1 MVVGSASPVLGGGRF
16 EVRGT
21 LGSGGAGVVYRV
33 LDRQLG
39 REVALKLLRQA
50 SGRDLYRFKREFRA
64 LADIVHPNLVA
75 LHELHASGG
84 EWYLTMELVEGVS
97 FIDWV
102 RPGRA
107 AGPGR
112 PRGDIQT
119 GALDERRLRDALIQ
133 LADALVA
140 LHRAGKLH
148 RDLKPSNVLV
158 TRRGRLVLLDFGL
171 VTGVAEGD
179 PERLAVGTP
188 AYMSPEQASDQ
199 PLGEPSDWYAVGA
212 MLYEAMTGRRPFEGD
227 SEQVMTRKQSE
238 TPPHPRLLASRVPPP
253 LATLCMAL
261 LQPRS
266 AARPTGTEVL
276 ALLGAAP
283 SATTRAIARS
293 DPPAAFVGRAG
304 ELAQLRCALAD
315 ARAGGVAVLVRGAG
329 GIGKTALV
337 RRFLRELGD
346 AAQVVEGRCFEREAV
361 PFEMLDGVVDAL
373 TGAILALSPG
383 HADELAPPELG
394 ALVRMFPVLLRVPRL
409 AELARRSPPPAGLA
423 EGLAASRPEPAG
435 GDAGGFRALRHL
447 IARLARDRPL
457 VLFIDDAHWG
467 DADSAG
473 FLTELIHAAE
483 PGVLV
488 VVAHRPEDYLGVVA
502 RLRRPPGARHGDLRE
517 LELAPLTDA
526 EATALVGQLAVDRRR
541 GAAAVAAAAGN
552 PLVLAEL
559 LRAPLA
565 PPGARIDDIVRAR
578 ASHLRPE
585 AQAMLAVVS
594 VAGRPLPVEIAA
606 HAAGVAAGRDAAT
619 QLSIERLVTLRQVG
633 AQALLDPAHDHIRA
647 AILGGLSDEE
657 RARWRAALARA
668 FEAAQGAGRRDG
680 RVES

>member
-1 MVVGSASPVLGGGRF
+1 MDVGSASSVLGGGRF

-107 AGPGR
+107 AGPR
-112 PRGDIQT
+112 RSRGDIQT

-133 LADALVA
+133 LADALLA

-171 VTGVAEGD
+171 ITGVAEGD

-188 AYMSPEQASDQ
+188 VYMSPEQASDQ

-227 SEQVMTRKQSE
+227 AEQVMTRKQSE

-253 LATLCMAL
+253 LAALCMAL
-261 LQPRS
+261 LQPRP

-276 ALLGAAP
+276 ERLGAAP

-304 ELAQLRCALAD
+304 ELAALRCALAD

-337 RRFLRELGD
+337 RRFLRDLGD

-373 TGAILALSPG
+373 TGAILTLPPG

-409 AELARRSPPPAGLA
+409 AELARQGPPPAGLA
-423 EGLAASRPEPAG
+423 ESDGRGPAASRPEPAG
-435 GDAGGFRALRHL
+435 LHAGGFRALRHL

-457 VLFIDDAHWG
+457 VLFLDDAHWG

-473 FLTELIHAAE
+473 FLTELIHGAE

-488 VVAHRPEDYLGVVA
+488 IVAHRPEDYLGVVA
-502 RLRRPPGARHGDLRE
+502 RLRRPPGARPGDLRE
-517 LELAPLTDA
+517 L
-526 EATALVGQLAVDRRR
+526 
-541 GAAAVAAAAGN
+541 
-552 PLVLAEL
+552 
-559 LRAPLA
+559 
-565 PPGARIDDIVRAR
+565 
-578 ASHLRPE
+578 
-585 AQAMLAVVS
+585 
-594 VAGRPLPVEIAA
+594 
-606 HAAGVAAGRDAAT
+606 
-619 QLSIERLVTLRQVG
+619 
-633 AQALLDPAHDHIRA
+633 
-647 AILGGLSDEE
+647 
-657 RARWRAALARA
+657 
-668 FEAAQGAGRRDG
+668 
-680 RVES
+680 